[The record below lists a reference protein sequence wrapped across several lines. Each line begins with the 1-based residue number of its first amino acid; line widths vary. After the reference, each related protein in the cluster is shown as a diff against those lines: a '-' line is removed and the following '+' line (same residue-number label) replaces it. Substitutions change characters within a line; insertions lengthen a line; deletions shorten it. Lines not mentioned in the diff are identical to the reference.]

1 MSTRKGG
8 LGRGLG
14 ALIPAGESK
23 QLSSVVAGVAV
34 DVANLNR
41 VPLHSIVP
49 NPRQPRTVFDEEKM
63 AELITSIKEVG
74 VLQPPVVRV
83 VADGRYEL
91 IMGERRWRAA
101 KAAGLSEIPVIIR
114 QTPDNEL
121 LREALLE
128 NIHRSELNALEEG
141 AAYEQLI
148 NDFNYT
154 HDELAQKI
162 GRSRP
167 HITNTLRLLALPPSV
182 QRRVAAGV
190 LSAGHA
196 RALLALGESAAMER
210 LANRIVTEGL
220 SVRAVEEIISVGVKG
235 GKKKSSASKT
245 KSVSPELAE
254 LAEELGDF
262 LNTRVR
268 IEKVTGKS
276 NGKII
281 IEYASA
287 EDLRRI
293 IEEIEG

>member
-14 ALIPAGESK
+14 SLIPSGESK
-23 QLSSVVAGVAV
+23 QLSSVVAGVPV
-34 DVANLNR
+34 DIANLNHIPIR
-41 VPLHSIVP
+41 SIAP

-63 AELITSIKEVG
+63 SELVTSIKEVG
-74 VLQPPVVRV
+74 VLQPPVVRSIG
-83 VADGRYEL
+83 DGRFEL
-91 IMGERRWRAA
+91 IMGERRLRAA
-101 KAAGLSEIPVIIR
+101 KAAGLTEIPVIIR
-114 QTPDNEL
+114 QTPDDQL

-141 AAYEQLI
+141 AAYEQLL
-148 NDFNYT
+148 NDFDYT

-167 HITNTLRLLALPPSV
+167 HISNTLRLLQLPPSV

-196 RALLALGESAAMER
+196 RALLALGDSAAMER

-235 GKKKSSASKT
+235 GKKKSSTSKS

-262 LNTRVR
+262 LNTRVT
-268 IEKVTGKS
+268 IDKATGKS
-276 NGKII
+276 NGKIV
-281 IEYASA
+281 IEFASG

>member
-14 ALIPAGESK
+14 SLIPSGESK
-23 QLSSVVAGVAV
+23 QLSSVVAGVPV
-34 DVANLNR
+34 DIANLNHIPIR
-41 VPLHSIVP
+41 SIAP

-63 AELITSIKEVG
+63 SELVTSIKEVG
-74 VLQPPVVRV
+74 VLQPPVVRSIG
-83 VADGRYEL
+83 DGRFEL
-91 IMGERRWRAA
+91 IMGERRLRAA
-101 KAAGLSEIPVIIR
+101 KAAGLTEIPVIIR
-114 QTPDNEL
+114 QTPDDQL

-141 AAYEQLI
+141 AAYEQLL

-167 HITNTLRLLALPPSV
+167 HISNTLRLLQLPPSV

-196 RALLALGESAAMER
+196 RALLALGDSAAMER

-235 GKKKSSASKT
+235 GKKKSATSKS
-245 KSVSPELAE
+245 KSVSPELA
-254 LAEELGDF
+254 
-262 LNTRVR
+262 
-268 IEKVTGKS
+268 
-276 NGKII
+276 
-281 IEYASA
+281 
-287 EDLRRI
+287 
-293 IEEIEG
+293 

>member
-14 ALIPAGESK
+14 SLIPSGESK
-23 QLSSVVAGVAV
+23 QLSSVVAGVPV
-34 DVANLNR
+34 DIANLNHIPIR
-41 VPLHSIVP
+41 SIAP

-63 AELITSIKEVG
+63 SELITSIKEVG
-74 VLQPPVVRV
+74 VLQPPVVRSIG
-83 VADGRYEL
+83 DGRFEL
-91 IMGERRWRAA
+91 IMGERRLRAA
-101 KAAGLSEIPVIIR
+101 KAAGLTEIPVIIR
-114 QTPDNEL
+114 QTPDDQL

-141 AAYEQLI
+141 AAYEQLL

-167 HITNTLRLLALPPSV
+167 HISNTLRLLQLPPSV

-196 RALLALGESAAMER
+196 RALLALGDSAAMER

-235 GKKKSSASKT
+235 GKKQSATGKS

-262 LNTRVR
+262 LNTRVT
-268 IEKVTGKS
+268 IDKATGKS
-276 NGKII
+276 NGKIV
-281 IEYASA
+281 IEFASG

>member
-23 QLSSVVAGVAV
+23 QLSSLVAGVAV

-196 RALLALGESAAMER
+196 RALLALGESVAMER

-220 SVRAVEEIISVGVKG
+220 SVRAVEEIISVGIKG
-235 GKKKSSASKT
+235 GKKKSSANKT

-262 LNTRVR
+262 LNTRVT

>member
-1 MSTRKGG
+1 MSVRKGG

-14 ALIPAGESK
+14 SLIPSGESK
-23 QLSSVVAGVAV
+23 QLSSVVAGVPV
-34 DVANLNR
+34 DIANLNHI
-41 VPLHSIVP
+41 PINSIAP

-74 VLQPPVVRV
+74 VLQPPVVRSIG
-83 VADGRYEL
+83 DGRYEL
-91 IMGERRWRAA
+91 IMGERRLRAA
-101 KAAGLSEIPVIIR
+101 KAAGLSQIPVIIR
-114 QTPDNEL
+114 QTPDDQL

-141 AAYEQLI
+141 AAYEQLL

-167 HITNTLRLLALPPSV
+167 HISNTLRLLQLPPSV

-196 RALLALGESAAMER
+196 RALLALVDSGAMER

-220 SVRAVEEIISVGVKG
+220 SVRAVEEIISVGIKG
-235 GKKKSSASKT
+235 GKKKSSSSKS

-262 LNTRVR
+262 LNTRVT
-268 IEKVTGKS
+268 IDKATGKS

-281 IEYASA
+281 IEFASG

>member
-14 ALIPAGESK
+14 SLIPSGESK
-23 QLSSVVAGVAV
+23 QLSSVVAGVPV
-34 DVANLNR
+34 DIANLNHI
-41 VPLHSIVP
+41 PINSIAP

-74 VLQPPVVRV
+74 VLQPPVVRSIG
-83 VADGRYEL
+83 DGRYEL
-91 IMGERRWRAA
+91 IMGERRLRAA
-101 KAAGLSEIPVIIR
+101 KAAGLSRIPVIIR
-114 QTPDNEL
+114 QTPDDQL

-141 AAYEQLI
+141 AAYEQLL

-167 HITNTLRLLALPPSV
+167 HISNTLRLLQLPPSV

-196 RALLALGESAAMER
+196 RALLALGDSGAMER

-235 GKKKSSASKT
+235 GKKKSGSSKG

-262 LNTRVR
+262 LNTRVT
-268 IEKVTGKS
+268 IDKATGKS

-281 IEYASA
+281 IEFASG

>member
-1 MSTRKGG
+1 MSARKGG

-14 ALIPAGESK
+14 SLIPSGESK
-23 QLSSVVAGVAV
+23 QLSSVVAGVPV
-34 DVANLNR
+34 DIANLNHI
-41 VPLHSIVP
+41 PINSIAP

-74 VLQPPVVRV
+74 VLQPPVVRSIG
-83 VADGRYEL
+83 DSRYEL
-91 IMGERRWRAA
+91 IMGERRLRAA
-101 KAAGLSEIPVIIR
+101 KAAGLSQIPVIIR
-114 QTPDNEL
+114 QTPDDQL

-141 AAYEQLI
+141 AAYEQLL

-167 HITNTLRLLALPPSV
+167 HISNTLRLLQLPPSV

-196 RALLALGESAAMER
+196 RALLALGDSGAMER

-235 GKKKSSASKT
+235 GKKKSSSSKS

-262 LNTRVR
+262 LNTRVT
-268 IEKVTGKS
+268 IDKATGKS

-281 IEYASA
+281 IEFASG

>member
-14 ALIPAGESK
+14 SLIPSGESK
-23 QLSSVVAGVAV
+23 QLSSVVAGVPV
-34 DVANLNR
+34 DIAHLNHI
-41 VPLHSIVP
+41 PINSIAP

-74 VLQPPVVRV
+74 VLQPPVVRSIG
-83 VADGRYEL
+83 DGRYEL
-91 IMGERRWRAA
+91 IMGERRLRAA
-101 KAAGLSEIPVIIR
+101 KAAGLSQIPVIIR
-114 QTPDNEL
+114 QTPDDQL

-141 AAYEQLI
+141 AAYEQLL

-167 HITNTLRLLALPPSV
+167 HISNTLRLLQLPPSV

-196 RALLALGESAAMER
+196 RALLALGDSSAMER

-220 SVRAVEEIISVGVKG
+220 SVRAVEEIISVGIKG
-235 GKKKSSASKT
+235 GKKKSSSSKS

-262 LNTRVR
+262 LNTRVT
-268 IEKVTGKS
+268 IDKATGKS

-281 IEYASA
+281 IEFASG